1 MLFLYTCI
9 RLCVIYIV
17 RASPLPPDPKPEDPG
32 PGACC
37 QLLGLP
43 RRPREPPGSPRRQ
56 QEAAQEAPGNP
67 LGSPRSRRRRQEGA
81 EVPQTTQFAWFG
93 DVEVPQTTV
102 FAWFLATGMPETT
115 LFTWFLA
122 VMMPNTTLFTWF
134 LATEMPKTTLSEGGA
149 PKVDATL
156 TQG

>member
-1 MLFLYTCI
+1 M
-9 RLCVIYIV
+9 
-17 RASPLPPDPKPEDPG
+17 
-32 PGACC
+32 
-37 QLLGLP
+37 LGLP
-43 RRPREPPGSPRRQ
+43 RRPREPPGGPRRQ

-102 FAWFLATGMPETT
+102 F
-115 LFTWFLA
+115 
-122 VMMPNTTLFTWF
+122 TWF
-134 LATEMPKTTLSEGGA
+134 LATEMPKTTLSEGGTTEGRR
-149 PKVDATL
+149 KVNARL